1 MMRIEGISTGSGQ
14 NELAV
19 GRQGKAGKN
28 DEAFST
34 LLDLSSPM
42 AASAS
47 TVHETLLSPVG
58 APDGAGCSGPGVG
71 VVDPGKAAVVYQHNA
86 ARYGPGEGVPVAS
99 KGDIAVHSLKDCPS
113 ALEVEK
119 APTQRPTEGALPHAS
134 SGGLS
139 QVMSEIKGF
148 FVRFFSPQGPSAGA
162 SQPAAREKASEAGS
176 NNPVAGFFG
185 RLRTMLSF
193 GLWRPEER
201 QESGRGLQDAVT
213 KASAAGVDSLEP
225 DHPASIS
232 SRQELGAGAG
242 EATGSAVVKTI
253 RNLALE
259 VPAKIR
265 EAIEEAAHKYDLP
278 ADLIAAVIKVESNF
292 DTAAVSKEGGGGLM
306 QLMPATARAL
316 AVRNRFDLGQNID
329 GGSRYLKS
337 LLERFD
343 GQVELALAAYNAGP
357 DAVERY
363 GGVPPYRQTHQY
375 VKKVLAHC

>member
-14 NELAV
+14 NEPAV

-28 DEAFST
+28 DEAFSA
-34 LLDLSSPM
+34 LLDLSSSK

-47 TVHETLLSPVG
+47 TVHEPLLSPVG
-58 APDGAGCSGPGVG
+58 APGGAGSFGPGVG
-71 VVDPGKAAVVYQHNA
+71 VVDPGRAAVVYQHNA
-86 ARYGPGEGVPVAS
+86 ARYGAGEGVPGAPE
-99 KGDIAVHSLKDCPS
+99 GDAAIPSLKDCPS

-119 APTQRPTEGALPHAS
+119 TPTQCPTEGALPHAS

-148 FVRFFSPQGPSAGA
+148 FDRFFSPQGPSA
-162 SQPAAREKASEAGS
+162 SDPQPAAREKAPEAAS
-176 NNPVAGFFG
+176 NNPVAGFFR
-185 RLRTMLSF
+185 RLGTILSF
-193 GLWRPEER
+193 GIWRPEER
-201 QESGRGLQDAVT
+201 QESGRGLQDVVA

-232 SRQELGAGAG
+232 SRQEQPAGAG
-242 EATGSAVVKTI
+242 EATGSAVVKTVG
-253 RNLALE
+253 NLAIE

-265 EAIEEAAHKYDLP
+265 EAIKEAARKYDLP

-292 DTAAVSKEGGGGLM
+292 DTAAVSKEGAGGLM

-316 AVRNRFDLGQNID
+316 AVRNRFDLEQNID

-337 LLERFD
+337 LLERFE

-357 DAVERY
+357 DAVVRY